1 VSLPLLPK
9 LALTGGC
16 LALAIDGGRLLQSAL
31 ANGIDS
37 VFNDFYDYWGA
48 AVLLNRGGSPY
59 DINALNSVLHTA
71 GLHTEVGGG
80 YSYPL
85 LLAQV
90 LRPLALLTP
99 HTAAVVFSALSLL
112 ALGLSASL
120 LLGGLSPLRL
130 PHAVVGGIAFA
141 VFPPVDGSLYFGQ
154 ANLLVL
160 VPLTL
165 AWRLVSPGPW
175 LAVATAIKLYPATGF
190 LSYLTR
196 PSRESRTQLISG
208 GAVMA
213 ALLLIPQL
221 GAHGSFLGQTGALLA
236 PDTYWSNASVN
247 GWISRLSQPSNLT
260 SPPLP
265 GLPVGPTVIVL
276 CAVLALATLVVLV
289 RARDAPL
296 SARLALCLCLGAVVA
311 PKNSFWNFAP
321 LILAVASV
329 WQLWARRWWPLVA
342 TAVGF
347 GLIQAQSV
355 IDTARGT
362 FYRGG
367 SYMTWLSALALYGA
381 LLIGGAL
388 AGLLLAQPGTLVPDA
403 GAEPP
408 ASEAQRSAGGNRH
421 EGVDSAGI

>member
-1 VSLPLLPK
+1 VV
-9 LALTGGC
+9 
-16 LALAIDGGRLLQSAL
+16 

-48 AVLLNRGGSPY
+48 AVLLNRGGNPY
-59 DINALNSVLHTA
+59 DVNALTGVLHSA

-99 HTAAVVFSALSLL
+99 HTAAVVFSTLSLL

-130 PHAVVGGIAFA
+130 PHAVVGGIVFA

-154 ANLLVL
+154 ANLFVL
-160 VPLTL
+160 VPLAL
-165 AWRLVSPGPW
+165 AWRLVSPAPW
-175 LAVATAIKLYPATGF
+175 LAAATAIKLYPATGF

-196 PSRESRTQLISG
+196 PSRDSRKQLLSG
-208 GAVMA
+208 GAVLA
-213 ALLLIPQL
+213 PLLLIPQL
-221 GAHGSFLGQTGALLA
+221 GAHGSFLGRTGALLA

-260 SPPLP
+260 APPLP
-265 GLPVGPTVIVL
+265 GLPVGPTVLVL
-276 CAVLALATLVVLV
+276 CAVLALATIMILV
-289 RARDAPL
+289 RARDAPA

-329 WQLWARRWWPLVA
+329 WRLWAGRRWPLVV
-342 TAVGF
+342 TAIGL

-367 SYMTWLSALALYGA
+367 SYITWFSALALYGA
-381 LLIGGAL
+381 LMIGGSL
-388 AGLLLAQPGTLVPDA
+388 ATLLLVKRGTVVPD
-403 GAEPP
+403 
-408 ASEAQRSAGGNRH
+408 SELPMRKAAIRQP
-421 EGVDSAGI
+421 